1 MRIDPLGGQRQ
12 AGAPRRGGGIRW
24 WILILFA
31 GYAAWQ
37 WFGSA
42 KVDPYTGEKAHYGAT
57 PEEEVQLGAQAFQ
70 QVLGDAQSQGALLPA
85 NTEVSQQIRTIAQRL
100 VARVPEVTTEMASA
114 NQQEVP
120 TSHQNFQWDVA
131 VIQSDQANAFCL
143 PGGKMAV
150 YTGLIPVAQNQD
162 AMAVVMGHEI
172 AHALLRHGSQRM
184 AQQKLV
190 QMGQIAAG
198 MAVGGM
204 DPQQQQA
211 VMAALG
217 AGAQYG
223 FILPY
228 GRNHET
234 QADEVGLMLAAAA
247 CYDPQAAVPLWER
260 MASLG
265 GGQQLGRRGLALG
278 ADRDLHALAPVRAR
292 ADVLARVQA
301 AARDPAH
308 GRDQLAADLDALDRP
323 GGRVLADRLGARRAG
338 GQGEDGRE
346 DETSHGRLL
355 RPPRIRAPAAPGF
368 AKLRSPRLRA
378 AG

>member
-1 MRIDPLGGQRQ
+1 MRIDPFGGSSRQ
-12 AGAPRRGGGIRW
+12 ARPRRGFGGIRW

-42 KVDPYTGEKAHYGAT
+42 RVDPYTGEKAHYGTTA
-57 PEEEVQLGAQAFQ
+57 EEEVQLGAQAFQ
-70 QVLGDAQSQGALLPA
+70 QVLGDANAQGALLPSDA
-85 NTEVSQQIRTIAQRL
+85 QQSQEIREIAQRL
-100 VARVPEVTTEMASA
+100 VQRVPQVTAA
-114 NQQEVP
+114 LAQQHGQQTP
-120 TSHQNFQWDVA
+120 TDHQNFQWDVA
-131 VIQSDQANAFCL
+131 VIQSEQANAFCL

-150 YTGLIPVAQNQD
+150 YTGLIPVAQNRD

-234 QADEVGLMLAAAA
+234 QADKVGLMLAAAA
-247 CYDPQAAVPLWER
+247 CYNPQEAIPLWQR
-260 MASLG
+260 MSELG
-265 GGQQLGRRGLALG
+265 GGERPPEFAST
-278 ADRDLHALAPVRAR
+278 HP
-292 ADVLARVQA
+292 
-301 AARDPAH
+301 DPANRIQVLQSLMPQAEQYRQQFC
-308 GRDQLAADLDALDRP
+308 GPGANATAAL
-323 GGRVLADRLGARRAG
+323 
-338 GQGEDGRE
+338 
-346 DETSHGRLL
+346 H
-355 RPPRIRAPAAPGF
+355 
-368 AKLRSPRLRA
+368 
-378 AG
+378 

>member
-12 AGAPRRGGGIRW
+12 SGAPRRGGGIRW

-70 QVLGDAQSQGALLPA
+70 QVLGDAQAQGALLPA

-100 VARVPEVTTEMASA
+100 VARVPEVTTDMAAA
-114 NQQEVP
+114 NQQQVP

-190 QMGQIAAG
+190 QMGQMAAG

-247 CYDPQAAVPLWER
+247 CFDPQQAIPLWER

-265 GGQQLGRRGLALG
+265 GGQQPPEFASTHPNPANRIQNLQSLMPQAEAFRAKYCQSG
-278 ADRDLHALAPVRAR
+278 ATASR
-292 ADVLARVQA
+292 
-301 AARDPAH
+301 
-308 GRDQLAADLDALDRP
+308 
-323 GGRVLADRLGARRAG
+323 
-338 GQGEDGRE
+338 
-346 DETSHGRLL
+346 
-355 RPPRIRAPAAPGF
+355 
-368 AKLRSPRLRA
+368 
-378 AG
+378 

>member
-1 MRIDPLGGQRQ
+1 MRIDPFGGSSRQ
-12 AGAPRRGGGIRW
+12 ARPRRGFGGLRW

-42 KVDPYTGEKAHYGAT
+42 RVDPYTGEKAHYGTTA
-57 PEEEVQLGAQAFQ
+57 EEEVQLGAQAFQ
-70 QVLGDAQSQGALLPA
+70 QVLGDANAQGALLPPEA
-85 NTEVSQQIRTIAQRL
+85 QQSQEIREIAQRL
-100 VARVPEVTTEMASA
+100 VQRVPQVTAALAQQHGQQTPTE
-114 NQQEVP
+114 
-120 TSHQNFQWDVA
+120 HQNFQWDVA
-131 VIQSDQANAFCL
+131 VIQSEQVNAFCL

-150 YTGLIPVAQNQD
+150 YTGLIPVAQNRD

-234 QADEVGLMLAAAA
+234 QADKVGLMLAAAA
-247 CYDPQAAVPLWER
+247 CYNPQEAIPLWQR
-260 MASLG
+260 MSELG
-265 GGQQLGRRGLALG
+265 GGERPPEFASTHPDPANRIQVLQSLMPQAEQYRQQFCG
-278 ADRDLHALAPVRAR
+278 AGAN
-292 ADVLARVQA
+292 A
-301 AARDPAH
+301 AAAVH
-308 GRDQLAADLDALDRP
+308 
-323 GGRVLADRLGARRAG
+323 
-338 GQGEDGRE
+338 
-346 DETSHGRLL
+346 
-355 RPPRIRAPAAPGF
+355 
-368 AKLRSPRLRA
+368 
-378 AG
+378 

>member
-1 MRIDPLGGQRQ
+1 MRIDPFGGSSRQ
-12 AGAPRRGGGIRW
+12 ARPRRGFGGIRW

-42 KVDPYTGEKAHYGAT
+42 RVDPYTGEKAHYGTTA
-57 PEEEVQLGAQAFQ
+57 EEEVQLGAQAFQ
-70 QVLGDAQSQGALLPA
+70 QVLGDANAQGALLPPDA
-85 NTEVSQQIRTIAQRL
+85 QASQEIREIAQRL
-100 VARVPEVTTEMASA
+100 VQRVPQVTAA
-114 NQQEVP
+114 LAAQHGQQTP
-120 TSHQNFQWDVA
+120 TDHQGFQWDVA

-150 YTGLIPVAQNQD
+150 YTGLIPVAQNRD

-190 QMGQIAAG
+190 QMGQVAAG

-234 QADEVGLMLAAAA
+234 QADKVGLMLAAAA
-247 CYDPQAAVPLWER
+247 CYNPQEAIPLWQR
-260 MASLG
+260 MSELG
-265 GGQQLGRRGLALG
+265 GGERSPEFASTHPDPANRIQVLQSLMPQAEQYRQQFCG
-278 ADRDLHALAPVRAR
+278 AGAN
-292 ADVLARVQA
+292 A
-301 AARDPAH
+301 AAAAH
-308 GRDQLAADLDALDRP
+308 
-323 GGRVLADRLGARRAG
+323 
-338 GQGEDGRE
+338 
-346 DETSHGRLL
+346 
-355 RPPRIRAPAAPGF
+355 
-368 AKLRSPRLRA
+368 
-378 AG
+378 